1 MSAPL
6 QCSVAI
12 GINDRSAIGEAR
24 RASARIAEAAGLGES
39 RRSDV
44 QLIVTELA
52 TNLLLHAKG
61 GEILIRLLPTG
72 GAWMGIE
79 ILAVDRGPG
88 IADVSRCLHDG
99 YSKGGTRGC
108 GLGAIRRLSDES
120 DIYSTQPHGTV
131 VLSRVLSPKR
141 DASAKSQPF
150 GVINIPIS
158 GEVESGDS
166 WQSMQ
171 LQNGLAV
178 IVVDGLGHGPLAATA
193 SEEAVKV
200 FNSRPFDTPTG
211 CLEAAH
217 AAMHGTR
224 GAAAAVAKVDFTRHT
239 LDYAGVGNISGSIV
253 DRSGAKSRSLIS
265 FEGIVGSKIRKLQQ
279 MEYPWTDGDLLIMHS
294 DGLTDRWKL
303 LSYPGLAQADV
314 SIVAG
319 VLYRDAK
326 RGRDDATVF
335 VARLMSN

>member
-1 MSAPL
+1 MRA
-6 QCSVAI
+6 
-12 GINDRSAIGEAR
+12 RSNQASLR
-24 RASARIAEAAGLGES
+24 RIRH
-39 RRSDV
+39 
-44 QLIVTELA
+44 
-52 TNLLLHAKG
+52 LLHSTSWNCRTIA
-61 GEILIRLLPTG
+61 P
-72 GAWMGIE
+72 
-79 ILAVDRGPG
+79 AV
-88 IADVSRCLHDG
+88 A
-99 YSKGGTRGC
+99 
-108 GLGAIRRLSDES
+108 E
-120 DIYSTQPHGTV
+120 
-131 VLSRVLSPKR
+131 R
-141 DASAKSQPF
+141 DASAKPQPF

-178 IVVDGLGHGPLAATA
+178 IVVDGRGHGPLAATA

-265 FEGIVGSKIRKLQQ
+265 FEGIVGSEDPQ
-279 MEYPWTDGDLLIMHS
+279 TAADGVSL
-294 DGLTDRWKL
+294 DGWRFADYAFRW
-303 LSYPGLAQADV
+303 AD
-314 SIVAG
+314 
-319 VLYRDAK
+319 
-326 RGRDDATVF
+326 
-335 VARLMSN
+335 